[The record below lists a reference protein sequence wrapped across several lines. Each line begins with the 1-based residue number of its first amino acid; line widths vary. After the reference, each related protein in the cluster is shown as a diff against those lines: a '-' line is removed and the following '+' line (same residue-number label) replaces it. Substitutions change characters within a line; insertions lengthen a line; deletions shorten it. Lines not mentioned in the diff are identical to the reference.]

1 MATNCVD
8 ECNQSCIGATWLAS
22 NKSVSRHTGR
32 SPFVFVPEID
42 TPFGKVIDRQFQ
54 PNPVAGENTDAVFA
68 HAARCVRR
76 NDRAVFQGNAKP
88 AVREHLIHDAV
99 QFRQFFLCQI
109 NFSNQCDAPQ
119 SQPRA
124 DIRSPTGSGF
134 SANIE
139 NAHAWGART
148 NATCGPHLVRALMC
162 LVIASRW
169 SASSRSI

>member
-119 SQPRA
+119 SQRRE

-139 NAHAWGART
+139 NAHAWGRVPTRHAGRT
-148 NATCGPHLVRALMC
+148 
-162 LVIASRW
+162 
-169 SASSRSI
+169 SSGR

>member
-42 TPFGKVIDRQFQ
+42 TPFGEVIDRQFQ
-54 PNPVAGENTDAVFA
+54 PNPVASENTDAVFA

-99 QFRQFFLCQI
+99 QFRQFFLCQSISPI
-109 NFSNQCDAPQ
+109 NVTRRNHSGVRI
-119 SQPRA
+119 SGPRQGA
-124 DIRSPTGSGF
+124 VSVQISKTPMRGGRVPTRHAGRTSSG
-134 SANIE
+134 
-139 NAHAWGART
+139 R
-148 NATCGPHLVRALMC
+148 
-162 LVIASRW
+162 
-169 SASSRSI
+169 